1 MAVVNAWCGAPTSS
15 GARVV
20 AKVTGTST
28 RLAVSTEP
36 SMASPVYFG
45 PVTPASQIA
54 QLTATGLNPSTR
66 YWWAVEDNGVLD
78 TVYTGQFRTL
88 PVEGTAASFTISV
101 AGDAGLQP
109 LTLGVAGS
117 TYPDRISND
126 PVFDTVR
133 ELALSG
139 EHLMFVHLGDLHYYN
154 PGQIIGSAVA
164 DYRTCLDDV
173 LLQPRQHELYRN
185 VPLTWI
191 WDDHDYGPND
201 SDETNPGKANAWQVY
216 RERVPSYPL
225 ANDTEGIHHAF
236 TIGRVQFIA
245 WDYRS
250 FKSPK
255 ENTDDASKTALG
267 ASQKAWLRS
276 LLETTTA
283 EALVILQQTAWAV
296 PPTVGS
302 DAWGGYNTERQELA
316 DMFTSLGWADR
327 MIMVGADVHSVAI
340 DSGANNAYGGFP
352 HALIAPLDAN
362 PSATW
367 ENFDVVISNQ
377 YRQHG
382 TIGVDDDGARIL
394 LTITAYRETGVLGSY
409 TIEIPTNDEPPEPP
423 NPTPVPPPV
432 IATAA
437 VRDRVT
443 WLGVHRSTGQI
454 IAELPDITGEPSRM
468 LSAIASSEM
477 SIPLTRGG
485 PGHVPIPILQA
496 CTDGEAG
503 AIVCIVNDLPLWM
516 GLPTV
521 RRGGSASLLRLNCNT
536 PEAYLTKRV
545 VRDASFVEVD
555 RALVALELAQQAESL
570 DGQGQGL
577 GLEYEVTMT
586 GEPVTIEYV
595 TTDRQPI
602 YTSLRNLC
610 AQGLEFEIALDW
622 TDNRQ
627 TAVTK
632 ILRIARRIGR
642 VTGTPRA
649 MFETGDAGSVT
660 DYDVTESWAERD
672 YANHVTAI
680 GPGQGESQPAS
691 TPVIDTAAWA
701 AGVPIVEAIVN
712 GENNLTTPDLLQQF
726 ADTEALR
733 MRHGGSAID
742 ITAQLAGYPRL
753 GVDALLG
760 DQVSYR
766 LESDWHPVPGLGDP
780 VDRRLIGERRMTA
793 WSVNPAKGTWQPTL
807 IADPALEVTDA

>member
-20 AKVTGTST
+20 TKVTGTSV

-36 SMASPVYFG
+36 SLSNPVYFG

-54 QLTATGLNPSTR
+54 QLTATGLTPSTR

-88 PVEGTAASFTISV
+88 PVEDTAASFTISV

-109 LTLGVAGS
+109 LTPGVAGS

-133 ELALSG
+133 ELALNG
-139 EHLMFVHLGDLHYYN
+139 DHLMFVHLGDLHYYN

-225 ANDTEGIHHAF
+225 ADDTAGIHHAF
-236 TIGRVQFIA
+236 KIGRVQFIA

-255 ENTDDASKTALG
+255 GNTDDASKTALG

-276 LLETTTA
+276 ILETTTA

-327 MIMVGADVHSVAI
+327 MIMVGADGHSVAI

-362 PSATW
+362 PSGTW
-367 ENFDVVISNQ
+367 EGFDVVISND

-394 LTITAYRETGVLGSY
+394 LTITAYRDTGVLGTYS
-409 TIEIPTNDEPPEPP
+409 IEIPTNVDPGPGPD
-423 NPTPVPPPV
+423 PTPSPPPAV
-432 IATAA
+432 ATAA
-437 VRDRVT
+437 IRQHVT
-443 WLGVHRSTGQI
+443 WFGVHRSTGRI
-454 IAELPDITGEPSRM
+454 MAELPDITGDPSRV
-468 LSAIASSEM
+468 LSAYASAEM
-477 SIPLTRGG
+477 SIPVTRGG
-485 PGHVPIPILQA
+485 PGHVPVQLLEA
-496 CTDGEAG
+496 CTDGRSG
-503 AIVCIVNDLPLWM
+503 SIVAVVNDLPLWM
-516 GLPTV
+516 GLPAV
-521 RRGGSASLLRLNCNT
+521 RRGTGPIRVNCNT
-536 PEAYLTKRV
+536 PEAYLLKRL
-545 VRDASFVEVD
+545 VRDVSFVDTD
-555 RALVALELAQQAESL
+555 RAIVALTLAQQAEDI
-570 DGQGQGL
+570 DGLGQGL
-577 GLEYEVTMT
+577 GLEYDVELT
-586 GEPVTIEYV
+586 GDLITIDYKA
-595 TTDRQPI
+595 TDRQRI
-602 YTSLRNLC
+602 YDAIRDLC
-610 AQGLEFEIALDW
+610 VGGLEFEIALDW
-622 TDNRQ
+622 ADNTRSRI
-627 TAVTK
+627 VK
-632 ILRIARRIGR
+632 IMRIRRRIGR

-649 MFETGDAGSVT
+649 MLQTGAAGSVV
-660 DYDVTESWAERD
+660 DYDLTESWSDRA
-672 YANHVTAI
+672 YANRVLAL
-680 GPGQGESQPAS
+680 GPGQGDSQPVSDPA
-691 TPVIDTAAWA
+691 IDLDAMG
-701 AGVPIVEAIVN
+701 AGVPIVESVLT
-712 GENNLTTPDLLQQF
+712 GGNNLTTTDLLNDYAASQL
-726 ADTEALR
+726 DR
-733 MRHGGSAID
+733 MRTGSSTID
-742 ITAQLAGYPRL
+742 VEVMLNGYPRL

-760 DQVSYR
+760 DQISYL
-766 LESDWHPVPGLGDP
+766 LESDRHPAPSLLDPTDLRLG
-780 VDRRLIGERRMTA
+780 GERRMTA
-793 WSVNPAKGTWQPTL
+793 WTMSPANSTWKTSLVSDPTL
-807 IADPALEVTDA
+807 EVA